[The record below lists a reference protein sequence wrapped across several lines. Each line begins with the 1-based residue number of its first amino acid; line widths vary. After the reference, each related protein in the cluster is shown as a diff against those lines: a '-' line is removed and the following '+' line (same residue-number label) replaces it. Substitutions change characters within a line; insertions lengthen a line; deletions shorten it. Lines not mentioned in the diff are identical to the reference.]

1 MKVIGAGFMRTG
13 TLSMQAA
20 LTTLGFPCY
29 HMQTILQVDGHVDAW
44 LAHVERRAP
53 MDWRALFRAF
63 EATVDTPGCWF
74 YKEILRT
81 FPEAKVILTVRDAQ
95 AWFES
100 FEVLRET
107 IEPHREAA
115 KEYPELAKM
124 VRLADSLFDRM
135 FAGSLTRASCVA
147 AFERHNAEVR
157 EHVPAHQLLV
167 FEASEGWE
175 PLCRFL
181 ECPVPPTRPFPHLN
195 TRAELVSA

>member
-29 HMQTILQVDGHVDAW
+29 HMQTVLQVNGHVDAW
-44 LAHVERRAP
+44 LAHVEATAP
-53 MDWRALFRAF
+53 MDWKALFAAF

-74 YKEILRT
+74 YKEILRA

-100 FEVLRET
+100 FEALCET
-107 IEPHREAA
+107 LEPHREAA
-115 KEYPELAKM
+115 KEHFELAKM
-124 VRLADSLFDRM
+124 VRLADALFARM
-135 FAGSLTRASCVA
+135 FGESLTRANCVA
-147 AFERHNAEVR
+147 VFERHNAEVR
-157 EHVPAHQLLV
+157 EHVPAHRLLV
-167 FEASEGWE
+167 FETSEGWE

-181 ECPVPPTRPFPHLN
+181 ECSVPTTEPFPHLN
-195 TRAELVSA
+195 TRAQLASA